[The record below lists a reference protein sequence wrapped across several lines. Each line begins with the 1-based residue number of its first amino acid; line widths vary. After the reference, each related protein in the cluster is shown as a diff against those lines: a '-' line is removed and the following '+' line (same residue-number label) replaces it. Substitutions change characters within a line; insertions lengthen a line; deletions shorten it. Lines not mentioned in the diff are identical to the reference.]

1 MLLFSAIF
9 TQKNREKAILSESK
23 KTPLLDICTPEEKD
37 TAMDIDETSPS
48 SSTQEK
54 QLFDHHHQYLTSG
67 KLLNLQLK
75 DPEIRI
81 HFLTQLLIICADLLY
96 NIATLKK
103 DQQPKQQSSSSSK
116 ETVIIRS
123 IQTRAIKLL
132 RDAPP
137 NGNEYYENLSF
148 LLSDREVLWKYW
160 KKNKCPPMEKHHATN
175 NKKNEE
181 KETKKMS
188 MTGILPEIPPN
199 PYSAAVI
206 SDDKSK
212 LIKIS
217 QELSN
222 SLPTTASE
230 YIEDYADAL
239 GENCAIISH
248 NLTLYNIKNEYSMT
262 HENPSVVLSRS

>member
-1 MLLFSAIF
+1 
-9 TQKNREKAILSESK
+9 
-23 KTPLLDICTPEEKD
+23 
-37 TAMDIDETSPS
+37 MDIDETSPS
-48 SSTQEK
+48 SYTTQK

-96 NIATLKK
+96 NIATVKNDKK
-103 DQQPKQQSSSSSK
+103 DQQPKQQSSSNSNSK
-116 ETVIIRS
+116 ETVIRS

-175 NKKNEE
+175 NNNKKNNEEE
-181 KETKKMS
+181 KETKKKKKMS
-188 MTGILPEIPPN
+188 MIGILPEIPPN
-199 PYSAAVI
+199 PYSATVI

-217 QELSN
+217 QELSK

-239 GENCAIISH
+239 GENRVIISH
-248 NLTLYNIKNEYSMT
+248 NLTLFTTLKMNT
-262 HENPSVVLSRS
+262 L

>member
-1 MLLFSAIF
+1 
-9 TQKNREKAILSESK
+9 
-23 KTPLLDICTPEEKD
+23 
-37 TAMDIDETSPS
+37 
-48 SSTQEK
+48 
-54 QLFDHHHQYLTSG
+54 
-67 KLLNLQLK
+67 
-75 DPEIRI
+75 
-81 HFLTQLLIICADLLY
+81 
-96 NIATLKK
+96 
-103 DQQPKQQSSSSSK
+103 
-116 ETVIIRS
+116 
-123 IQTRAIKLL
+123 
-132 RDAPP
+132 
-137 NGNEYYENLSF
+137 
-148 LLSDREVLWKYW
+148 
-160 KKNKCPPMEKHHATN
+160 MEKHHATNN

-188 MTGILPEIPPN
+188 MIGILPEIPPN

-248 NLTLYNIKNEYSMT
+248 NLTLHNIKKNEYSMT